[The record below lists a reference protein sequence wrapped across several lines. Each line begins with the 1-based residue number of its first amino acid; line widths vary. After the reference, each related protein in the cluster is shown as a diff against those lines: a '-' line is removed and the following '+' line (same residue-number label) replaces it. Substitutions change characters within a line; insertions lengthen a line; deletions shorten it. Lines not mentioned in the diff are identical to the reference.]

1 MPPPATAVD
10 APFGRPDSRWSARR
24 WAIALVVLVVLT
36 RFPTL
41 IHPKAIDDEQVYSV
55 VAREM
60 LHGGP
65 PYLAA
70 IERKPPLL
78 FTVYALIL
86 GAAGQSDWPAL
97 HLVALVWT
105 LATMGALY
113 VIARRLFDAKAGIM
127 AALLYALFQ
136 MWSGYRQ
143 LAFNGELLMNLPV
156 SLALLLT
163 FGPPVRRSRP
173 ELFVAGALIAV
184 AFLLKQPAGIAG
196 LPLATYV
203 LDPRYRGARGLSMGE
218 SVWHAAVLAMGLLA
232 TLAFSGLIL
241 THYGILREAI
251 FWTLTNHKS
260 PSIGPGTWYYW
271 QVGLPK
277 TALFLVETAP
287 LCIGAWYALRP
298 QGAAPGGR
306 WERLRAERSSLT
318 LLLLVSFLGVLV
330 TGQFTA
336 HYYLQLLPALSLL
349 AAPHLADAL
358 WGGAATVWGLPSPRL
373 IGSWLALTLVFF
385 AVFDTIGL
393 RHQSHESSAG
403 LWVRSHSSPED
414 RLFVWGQANRKTG
427 MYLVADRRPASR
439 FIATFPLTGEVFGGY
454 PASWGPEYEARRV
467 LPGAWDT
474 LRIDFAAHP
483 PAYIIDAESQQRGS
497 THPISRYPELEAMVE
512 HDFRLVA
519 RTSDGVIYQRQAP

>member
-1 MPPPATAVD
+1 MSSSAAGLEEPP
-10 APFGRPDSRWSARR
+10 GRPQSPWSARR
-24 WAIALVVLVVLT
+24 WTIALALLVVLT

-41 IHPKAIDDEQVYSV
+41 IHPRAIDDEQVYAV

-78 FTVYALIL
+78 FTVYAVIL
-86 GAAGQSDWPAL
+86 GAAGPSDWPAL

-105 LATMGALY
+105 LATMATLY

-163 FGPPVRRSRP
+163 FGPAVRRSRP
-173 ELFVAGALIAV
+173 ELLAAGALIAA

-203 LDPRYRGARGLSMGE
+203 LDPRYRRARE
-218 SVWHAAVLAMGLLA
+218 FSVGKAIWHAAELGIGLIVTLGLA
-232 TLAFSGLIL
+232 GLIL
-241 THYGILREAI
+241 SHYGILREAI
-251 FWTLTNHKS
+251 YWTLTNHKN

-277 TALFLVETAP
+277 TALFVAETAP
-287 LCIGAWYALRP
+287 LCLGAWFALRS
-298 QGAAPGGR
+298 QGAAAGGR
-306 WERLRAERSSLT
+306 WERLRAERSALAV
-318 LLLLVSFLGVLV
+318 LLLVSCFGVLV

-336 HYYLQLLPALSLL
+336 HYYLQLLPPLCLL
-349 AAPHLADAL
+349 AAPQLADAL
-358 WGGAATVWGLPSPRL
+358 WAGSARVRGLPSPRL
-373 IGSWLALTLVFF
+373 LGIWLALTFVFF
-385 AVFDTIGL
+385 AGFDTIGL
-393 RHQSHESSAG
+393 RHQRHDSSAG
-403 LWVRSHSSPED
+403 LWVRSHSAPDD

-427 MYLVADRRPASR
+427 MYLDADRRPASR
-439 FIATFPLTGEVFGGY
+439 FIATFPLTGQVFGGY
-454 PASWGPEYEARRV
+454 PASWGPEYEDRRV
-467 LPGAWDT
+467 IPGAWDT

-483 PAYIIDAESQQRGS
+483 PRYIIDAEGATPGT
-497 THPISRYPELEAMVE
+497 THPITRYPELEQLMLR
-512 HDFRLVA
+512 DFRVVA
-519 RTSDGVIYQRQAP
+519 RTRDGLIYQRQVP